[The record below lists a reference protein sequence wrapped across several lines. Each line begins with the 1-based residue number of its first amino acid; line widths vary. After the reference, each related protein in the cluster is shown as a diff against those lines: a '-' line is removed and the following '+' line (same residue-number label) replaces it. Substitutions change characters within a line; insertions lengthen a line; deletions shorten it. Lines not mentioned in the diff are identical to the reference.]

1 MRTNH
6 MNDRMRQRGITE
18 AEIAVIQ
25 ELGEWNERADRI
37 VLSARRCAL
46 AESILRQ
53 EIRNAERRAGI
64 TQLGREQKHV

>member
-6 MNDRMRQRGITE
+6 MKDRMRQRGITE
-18 AEIAVIQ
+18 AEIAVIY

-37 VLSARRCAL
+37 VLTARRCAL

-53 EIRNAERRAGI
+53 EIRKAERRAGS
-64 TQLGREQKHV
+64 TQLGREKKHV